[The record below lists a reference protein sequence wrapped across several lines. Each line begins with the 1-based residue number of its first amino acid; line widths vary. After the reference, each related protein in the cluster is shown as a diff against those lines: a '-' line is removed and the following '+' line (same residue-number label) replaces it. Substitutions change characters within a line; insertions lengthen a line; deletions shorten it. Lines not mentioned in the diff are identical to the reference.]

1 MILVS
6 RGNVTIAGILF
17 SFHHYI
23 VIGYLASPGNSTCL
37 KCTWWFWLTFHHH
50 YHHQTNETDLSL
62 PSISCICLLPR
73 TSSPSQTQHFLTWQ
87 TYTPFKNQ
95 ITAVTSYI
103 FLLFYFIRLWV
114 CLFLLPCVLT
124 CHLFKYWASTATKAL
139 FQEEVNP
146 SVKAGLQMWLVPH
159 RTPAERLAPVAFQEM
174 PQLFMNK
181 WITGEGHRESV

>member
-1 MILVS
+1 MLKMHMMILTHFPPPLPPSNEWNWPVPS
-6 RGNVTIAGILF
+6 LYFLYMPAASNVL
-17 SFHHYI
+17 
-23 VIGYLASPGNSTCL
+23 
-37 KCTWWFWLTFHHH
+37 
-50 YHHQTNETDLSL
+50 
-62 PSISCICLLPR
+62 SISNPTLLDLAN
-73 TSSPSQTQHFLTWQ
+73 F
-87 TYTPFKNQ
+87 YTPFKNQ

-103 FLLFYFIRLWV
+103 FLLFYFICLWV